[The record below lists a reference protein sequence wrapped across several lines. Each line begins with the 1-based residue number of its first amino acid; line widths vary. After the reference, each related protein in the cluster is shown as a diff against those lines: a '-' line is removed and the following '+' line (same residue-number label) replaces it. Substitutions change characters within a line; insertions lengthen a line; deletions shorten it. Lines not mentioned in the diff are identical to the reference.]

1 MTADKLIGDNGV
13 TGRKAIYQSYPTFAA
28 GTTYTYSVYIKSAGF
43 TNAMIWFDSANAA
56 QGAFFG
62 AGSLIN
68 LTTGAAPGGQTV
80 VTNVGNDWYRCSITF
95 TPTVGG
101 GYNLQLSLGDANG
114 SGTAV
119 GNGVDGVFVWGAQL
133 ELNSPASTYISVNST
148 PSTTIW
154 YDVNKQNNGEL
165 VGGAIYSATSA
176 TAAGVLLNGTTQYVQ
191 VGSNTQSL
199 LNPTAYTKM
208 IWVRFTNLTNNNN
221 LISSFRNNHNMYM
234 GGGARVILGHQPA
247 GVGVIIATTSV
258 DTVRW
263 WHLTG
268 TFSTTNGFRIY
279 VNGALDAVNTS
290 IVTPVSGT
298 TDIAIGTFG
307 GGNNLF
313 GTVGMA
319 TVWNRELTA
328 AEISQSFDGHRSR
341 FGI

>member
-1 MTADKLIGDNGV
+1 
-13 TGRKAIYQSYPTFAA
+13 
-28 GTTYTYSVYIKSAGF
+28 
-43 TNAMIWFDSANAA
+43 MIWFDSANATPS
-56 QGAFFG
+56 GFFG

-68 LTTGAAPGGQTV
+68 LTTGEAPGGQT
-80 VTNVGNDWYRCSITF
+80 NIINAGNGWYRCSITF
-95 TPTVGG
+95 TPTVSGAN
-101 GYNLQLSLGDANG
+101 NLQLSLGDANG

-119 GNGVDGVFVWGAQL
+119 GNGVDGIFVWGAQL

-148 PSTTIW
+148 LSATTW
-154 YDVNKQNNGEL
+154 YDVNKQNNGTL

-191 VGSNTQSL
+191 VGRSTQSL
-199 LNPTAYTKM
+199 LNSTAYTKM
-208 IWVRFTNLTNNNN
+208 IWVRFTNLSSNNN
-221 LISSFRNNHNMYM
+221 LISSFSTTHNMYM
-234 GGGARVILGHQPA
+234 GGGARVQFGHQPL
-247 GVGVIIATTSV
+247 GVGFIIAATSV

-279 VNGALDAVNTS
+279 VNGALDAVNAS